1 MRSPPV
7 LVLRRCPTL
16 PKQRWKRLRGGQHRG
31 TYLLGGGISV
41 VCNRHTQNR
50 VGRRHRNRGPSGN
63 GLRHSLKDTQD
74 LWGQK
79 NGSSV
84 RPILAVLL
92 GLLPRLPPPTCA
104 HPVSSVGLGPRCYT
118 TSLLWSP
125 GPRPSPVFRSA
136 ICDCL
141 SLNVSVPLRSPLY
154 GEKPSSFHSSGM
166 VIQGHLQKRP
176 ARRQNP
182 SGPEVLDS
190 SPCLR
195 AKAW

>member
-104 HPVSSVGLGPRCYT
+104 RPVSGVGLGPRCYT
-118 TSLLWSP
+118 AALLWSP
-125 GPRPSPVFRSA
+125 GP
-136 ICDCL
+136 
-141 SLNVSVPLRSPLY
+141 
-154 GEKPSSFHSSGM
+154 
-166 VIQGHLQKRP
+166 
-176 ARRQNP
+176 ARRQFFAMRFVTVCHSTYLSLYSSETNP
-182 SGPEVLDS
+182 RP
-190 SPCLR
+190 PLR
-195 AKAW
+195 TAPV